1 MTAASMYL
9 EDPNLH
15 NVIYA
20 EVVEGGEEK
29 HLWDCPEWLYL
40 ANTRKALFCEY

>member
-15 NVIYA
+15 NVTYA
-20 EVVEGGEEK
+20 EVVGDEEK

-40 ANTRKALFCEY
+40 ANARKALFCEY